1 MYEFFHDPIYFLA
14 MIGTAVFALSGAM
27 AAARKELD
35 IFGFI
40 IVGLAP
46 AVGGGTVRD
55 LLLGADKVF
64 WIEDLNFLYVVSVV
78 AVISFFQ
85 VHRLEGKRY
94 TLLMWAD
101 AFGLALFTV
110 MGTQI
115 ALTYDIHPV
124 MVVVMGMITGTFGGM
139 VRDIICNE
147 IPFLLQK
154 EIYALAAIGGSCT
167 YLFFLHLGL
176 EEQGAMVISIGATF
190 VLRGLAIVF
199 GWSLP
204 PYKAG
209 GSPP

>member
-1 MYEFFHDPIYFLA
+1 
-14 MIGTAVFALSGAM
+14 MIGTVVFALSGAM

-55 LLLGADKVF
+55 LLLNAEKVF
-64 WIEDLNFLYVVSVV
+64 WVEDLNFLYVVIVV
-78 AVISFFQ
+78 AVIAFFQ

-115 ALTYDIHPV
+115 AMTYDIHPV

-147 IPFLLQK
+147 VPFLLQK
-154 EIYALAAIGGSCT
+154 EIYALAAIVGSCAVV
-167 YLFFLHLGL
+167 FPAFG
-176 EEQGAMVISIGATF
+176 IGQT
-190 VLRGLAIVF
+190 RRNGH
-199 GWSLP
+199 
-204 PYKAG
+204 
-209 GSPP
+209 